1 MTFVYLGKSRNSST
15 CGLCILKFYLVFHLA
30 MPYKPWGAYL
40 LYLVQFNWMS
50 CIWLP
55 LSLAAIRYGIGPS
68 NKWMFQCVWQVHGVL
83 RTRKN
88 PNFSGQIKTLYHLPS
103 AYSNHS
109 LVRELPI
116 TLTWHCLAIKDI
128 TMDIQRPLN
137 KAMHKGVQDI
147 SDIQALKNN
156 LMFADVINL

>member
-1 MTFVYLGKSRNSST
+1 ME
-15 CGLCILKFYLVFHLA
+15 LVHPTNECFSACDKCMEL
-30 MPYKPWGAYL
+30 
-40 LYLVQFNWMS
+40 
-50 CIWLP
+50 
-55 LSLAAIRYGIGPS
+55 
-68 NKWMFQCVWQVHGVL
+68 VL